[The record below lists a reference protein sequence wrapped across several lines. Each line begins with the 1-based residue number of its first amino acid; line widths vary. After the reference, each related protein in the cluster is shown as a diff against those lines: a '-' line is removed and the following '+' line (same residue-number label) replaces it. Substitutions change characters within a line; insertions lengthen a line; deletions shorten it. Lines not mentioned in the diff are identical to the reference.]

1 MHVFTVGSDPSRT
14 RPELDP
20 NPYNIALIYDDLE
33 VGKRGKEI
41 CDRLLRVDPSESHNR
56 IRVWSRPL
64 INTHAGYRVAVD
76 LAKEVS
82 VVVLAL
88 RSSTPLSEGFK
99 SWLTECLTQDTHSI
113 SLVVASFDVSSDQPH
128 AAAPQLA
135 WLEELTL
142 KSNVTLIAHLPNR
155 EQTAR

>member
-1 MHVFTVGSDPSRT
+1 MHVFTVVSDPSRS
-14 RPELDP
+14 RPESDP

-64 INTHAGYRVAVD
+64 INTNAGYRVAID
-76 LAKEVS
+76 LAKEVRAI
-82 VVVLAL
+82 VLAL

-99 SWLTECLTQDTHSI
+99 NWLSECLTQDTHSI

-128 AAAPQLA
+128 AAASQLA

-142 KSNVTLIAHLPNR
+142 KSKVTLIAHLPNR
-155 EQTAR
+155 EQPTR